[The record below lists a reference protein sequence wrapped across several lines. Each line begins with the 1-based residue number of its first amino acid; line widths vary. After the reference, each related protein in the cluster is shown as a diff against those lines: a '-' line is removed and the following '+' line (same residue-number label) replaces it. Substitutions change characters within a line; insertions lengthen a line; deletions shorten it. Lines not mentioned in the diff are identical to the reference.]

1 MSDPPDGSSPGEH
14 VHNRESPRE
23 HVHRP
28 ESPGVHGSI
37 DGTPARNGDAAE
49 RVDGDSV
56 AGAAR
61 PGERSTEG
69 RLHPSVIVLWTLQ
82 AFAPLA
88 ALWIASSA
96 EQMIAVAA
104 VGLTLLSSWVRW
116 LRYRWRI
123 ESDQLI
129 VEHGL
134 IQRTRRIIPLER
146 IQAVQTV
153 RKIRHRVFGVVGLR
167 IETVGGNESEGQLD
181 ALRPALAAEVQR
193 RLLRTPEVMAQPAAD
208 AAHAGTVIARCTPQM
223 LFVAGLTGGRVGAA
237 AAVLAFAQEFA
248 GERLATAA
256 ISAPERLG
264 VTLLVVLVALGIVAA
279 FAMSVVATALTYW
292 DFTVRRDGDLLRL
305 RRGLLTERQ
314 DSVPLARVQSLTIE
328 ENIVRRA
335 LGLAAVKMVVAG
347 RAGEDEALTS
357 TLLPIASRAEA
368 FALIGQVL
376 GIGDPAQIALQPMP
390 PAARARRLVRAAV
403 AVIAV
408 TAITWTVLEWPLG
421 LLGLTVALLAVPAA
435 LGAYRA
441 LGWHHGEDVVLAR
454 SGWLVRHTS
463 VTAVDTPQSVSVSN
477 SPFQRRRGLA
487 TLRLEIARTRGAADP
502 RMIDMRREDAERLQH
517 SLIARQI
524 PADVTPA
531 GSDVHWC

>member
-1 MSDPPDGSSPGEH
+1 MPETPDGISPGE
-14 VHNRESPRE
+14 R
-23 HVHRP
+23 
-28 ESPGVHGSI
+28 VHGLENAGAHGRI
-37 DGTPARNGDAAE
+37 DGVPTGNGEATDRVDGAD
-49 RVDGDSV
+49 RVDGDRV
-56 AGAAR
+56 AGVAQ
-61 PGERSTEG
+61 PDERSTEG

-116 LRYRWRI
+116 LRYRWRV

-193 RLLRTPEVMAQPAAD
+193 RLLRTPEVVAQPAAD
-208 AAHAGTVIARCTPQM
+208 AAQAGTVIARCTPQM

-314 DSVPLARVQSLTIE
+314 DTVPLARVQSLTVE

-357 TLLPIASRAEA
+357 TLLPIAPRAEA

-376 GIGDPAQIALQPMP
+376 GIDDPAQVTLHPMP

-403 AVIAV
+403 AVVVV
-408 TAITWTVLEWPLG
+408 TAVTWTVLEWP
-421 LLGLTVALLAVPAA
+421 LGLTVALLAVPAA

-463 VTAVDTPQSVSVSN
+463 VTPVDTPQSVSVSN

-502 RMIDMRREDAERLQH
+502 RLIDMHREDAERLQH

-524 PADVTPA
+524 PAGVTPA
-531 GSDVHWC
+531 PQ

>member
-1 MSDPPDGSSPGEH
+1 
-14 VHNRESPRE
+14 
-23 HVHRP
+23 
-28 ESPGVHGSI
+28 
-37 DGTPARNGDAAE
+37 
-49 RVDGDSV
+49 
-56 AGAAR
+56 
-61 PGERSTEG
+61 
-69 RLHPSVIVLWTLQ
+69 
-82 AFAPLA
+82 
-88 ALWIASSA
+88 
-96 EQMIAVAA
+96 
-104 VGLTLLSSWVRW
+104 
-116 LRYRWRI
+116 
-123 ESDQLI
+123 
-129 VEHGL
+129 
-134 IQRTRRIIPLER
+134 
-146 IQAVQTV
+146 
-153 RKIRHRVFGVVGLR
+153 VGLR

-193 RLLRTPEVMAQPAAD
+193 RLLRTPEVVAQPAAD
-208 AAHAGTVIARCTPQM
+208 AAQAGTVIARCTPQM

-292 DFTVRRDGDLLRL
+292 DFIVRRDGDLLRL

-314 DSVPLARVQSLTIE
+314 DTVPLARVQSLTVE

-357 TLLPIASRAEA
+357 TLLPIAPRAEA

-376 GIGDPAQIALQPMP
+376 GIDDPAQVTLHPMP

-403 AVIAV
+403 AVVVV
-408 TAITWTVLEWPLG
+408 TAVTWTVLEWP
-421 LLGLTVALLAVPAA
+421 LGLTVALLAVPAA

-463 VTAVDTPQSVSVSN
+463 VTPVDTPQSVSVSN

-502 RMIDMRREDAERLQH
+502 RLIDMHREDAERLQH

-524 PADVTPA
+524 PAGVTPA
-531 GSDVHWC
+531 PQ